1 MPASVLERAPTA
13 ELRPGQRDED
23 SLPPYELLDR
33 ILEAYVEGDQG
44 REQMVAAGLP
54 EDVVAEVIRLVDRA
68 EYKRRQAPPG
78 ASSAL
83 QGLRP
88 RPPPCRSRTVSP
100 PARSSLASAPGEPR
114 SVIRD
119 RAQRRPS
126 SSLSSTSQIQ
136 VVLPRWRAIA
146 TAFTYP
152 SRTGRRNEVSLAWP
166 IATLP
171 SSSTALWV
179 AAEVRL
185 SASEE

>member
-54 EDVVAEVIRLVDRA
+54 EDVVAEVIRLVGRA

-78 ASSAL
+78 VRVPARPSAATAA
-83 QGLRP
+83 
-88 RPPPCRSRTVSP
+88 CRSRTVSP

-114 SVIRD
+114 S
-119 RAQRRPS
+119 A
-126 SSLSSTSQIQ
+126 
-136 VVLPRWRAIA
+136 
-146 TAFTYP
+146 
-152 SRTGRRNEVSLAWP
+152 TGRRGGPRRRSARRPRSRLCCRDGGRSRPRSRIPHGRGADEVSLAWP